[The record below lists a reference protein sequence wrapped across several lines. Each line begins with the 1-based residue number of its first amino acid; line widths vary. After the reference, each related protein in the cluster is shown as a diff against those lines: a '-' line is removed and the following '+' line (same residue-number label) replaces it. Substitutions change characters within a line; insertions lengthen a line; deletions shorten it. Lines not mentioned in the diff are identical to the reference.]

1 MGQERE
7 LVVVTLLE
15 MILLATRVGVGQGH
29 SSAAPLIPD

>member
-15 MILLATRVGVGQGH
+15 MVLVAMRVDVRGK
-29 SSAAPLIPD
+29 AIPPRPR